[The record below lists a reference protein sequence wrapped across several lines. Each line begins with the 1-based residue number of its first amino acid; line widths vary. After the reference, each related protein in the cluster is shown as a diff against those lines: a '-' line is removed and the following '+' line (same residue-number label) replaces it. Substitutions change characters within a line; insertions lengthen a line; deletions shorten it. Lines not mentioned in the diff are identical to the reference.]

1 MENIT
6 LGQLQTTIIFL
17 ATFLTSGGIIL
28 AFALKVIKS
37 IIHNQITPLCESMKE
52 EVTQIKEDNK
62 KIHDELMKNS
72 LDTMRI
78 AICSQELPL
87 KERIN
92 IGERYI
98 ANGGNGAIK
107 ILVHKLEDI
116 YEKEI
121 QIEKCKGDM

>member
-6 LGQLQTTIIFL
+6 LGQLQTAIIFL
-17 ATFLTSGGIIL
+17 ATFLTSGGVIL
-28 AFALKVIKS
+28 ACALKIIKS

-98 ANGGNGAIK
+98 ASGGNGCVK

-121 QIEKCKGDM
+121 QIEKSKGGM